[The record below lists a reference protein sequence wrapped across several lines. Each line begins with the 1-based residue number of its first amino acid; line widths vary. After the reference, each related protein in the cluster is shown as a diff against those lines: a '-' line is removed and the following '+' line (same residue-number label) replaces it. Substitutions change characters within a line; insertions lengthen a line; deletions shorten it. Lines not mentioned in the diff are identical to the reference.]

1 MKVPHDFDGTTPSIF
16 FEILDKYK
24 FDPFPKAV
32 DFKAAFIRTLNSKA
46 QLTQ

>member
-1 MKVPHDFDGTTPSIF
+1 MKLPSDFDGTTPPNF

-24 FDPFPKAV
+24 FDPFPKAI
-32 DFKAAFIRTLNSKA
+32 DFRAAFIRTLNSKA